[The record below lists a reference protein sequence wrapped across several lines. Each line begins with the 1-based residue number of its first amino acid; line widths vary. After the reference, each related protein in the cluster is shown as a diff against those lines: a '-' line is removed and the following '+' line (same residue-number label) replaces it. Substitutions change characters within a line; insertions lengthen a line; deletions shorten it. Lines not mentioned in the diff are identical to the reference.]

1 MLNEELVNKWQPVL
15 DHGDLPEIKDNYRKV
30 VTAHMLEQQEQALR
44 EQASVQGAGSAS
56 LLGES
61 SAPTTIMGTGGPT
74 AGGSGNVDTFDP
86 VLISLVRRT
95 APNLIAFDIMGV
107 QPMSGPTGLIFA
119 LRPVYDRS
127 GKQATP
133 DTDGANAFYEEAN
146 TGFSAGAAG
155 NLPAWAAGAA
165 NNYFASKN
173 TDITVANRTGMSTS
187 DGEQL
192 GKSGGDIIPSMS
204 FKIDKSSVT
213 AVTRALKAE
222 YSVELAQDLKAIHG
236 LDAETELANILT
248 TEINAE
254 INREIVRSVYLTAT
268 GSAAV
273 SARASRPSGNM
284 SFTDTNLGALDGRW
298 LVERFKALVYKVE
311 TEANA
316 IAKNTRRGKGNFIMC
331 TADVASA
338 LATAGVLDPSAA
350 LTVDD
355 TGSTFAGTIG
365 SGMKVYI
372 DPYSITGDD
381 FVCVGYKGTSPY
393 DAGMFYCPY
402 VPLQM
407 VRAIGED
414 NFQPKIGFKTRYG
427 VGLNPF
433 ATAAGSQ
440 EPAIGNNNR
449 YYRGF
454 AITNLAG

>member
-1 MLNEELVNKWQPVL
+1 
-15 DHGDLPEIKDNYRKV
+15 
-30 VTAHMLEQQEQALR
+30 MLEQQENALA

-61 SAPTTIMGTGGPT
+61 LAPEVVT
-74 AGGSGNVDTFDP
+74 GNVDKFDP

-119 LRPVYDRS
+119 LRPTYSTD
-127 GKQATP
+127 QAGNSLT
-133 DTDGANAFYEEAN
+133 ANAFYDEAN
-146 TGFSAGAAG
+146 AAFSAGGGVEVPGSQITDGTNTYPLA
-155 NLPAWAAGAA
+155 NTYLRGADGGPTA
-165 NNYFASKN
+165 TLAQMIGATTKDGAELWGS
-173 TDITVANRTGMSTS
+173 GS
-187 DGEQL
+187 DNGQIRE
-192 GKSGGDIIPSMS
+192 MS
-204 FKIDKSSVT
+204 FQIDKASVT
-213 AVTRALKAE
+213 AKSRALKAE
-222 YSVELAQDLKAIHG
+222 YTVELAQDLKAIHG

-254 INREIVRSVYLTAT
+254 INREIVRSIYTTCT
-268 GSAAV
+268 GV
-273 SARASRPSGNM
+273 TGIDARASRPTGN
-284 SFTDTNLGALDGRW
+284 SDFGHPSLGVLDGRW

-316 IAKNTRRGKGNFIMC
+316 IAKNTRRGKGNFIIC
-331 TADVASA
+331 SSDVASA
-338 LATAGVLDPSAA
+338 LATAGVLDPTPA

-372 DPYSITGDD
+372 DPYSYTGDD
-381 FVCVGYKGTSPY
+381 FIVVGYKGTSPY

-427 VGLNPF
+427 VGVNPF
-433 ATAAGSQ
+433 ATDTGAGG
-440 EPAIGNNNR
+440 INLDTNNR

-454 AITNLAG
+454 AVTYLNGATA

>member
-15 DHGDLPEIKDNYRKV
+15 DHGDLPEIKNHYRRV
-30 VTAHMLEQQEQALR
+30 VTAHMLEQQENALK
-44 EQASVQGAGSAS
+44 EQASVQGAGSTS

-61 SAPTTIMGTGGPT
+61 TAPITQT
-74 AGGSGNVDTFDP
+74 SDVQNFDP

-119 LRPVYDRS
+119 LRPTYSQDNKGNDS
-127 GKQATP
+127 
-133 DTDGANAFYEEAN
+133 GANAFYGEAN
-146 TGFSAGAAG
+146 TGFSAIRAG
-155 NLPAWAAGAA
+155 NEPAWASAGNPSGANAA
-165 NNYFASKN
+165 NNLFNAVASQDNFADRGGMGTSTAEGLGAG
-173 TDITVANRTGMSTS
+173 TDNR
-187 DGEQL
+187 
-192 GKSGGDIIPSMS
+192 IPAMS
-204 FKIDKSSVT
+204 FQIDKTSVT
-213 AVTRALKAE
+213 AVSRALKAE

-254 INREIVRSVYLTAT
+254 INREIVRKVYMGCTGVPMVDAGPTANV
-268 GSAAV
+268 GGLQV
-273 SARASRPSGNM
+273 PGV
-284 SFTDTNLGALDGRW
+284 LDGRW
-298 LVERFKALVYKVE
+298 LVERFKALVFKIE

-316 IAKNTRRGKGNFIMC
+316 IAKNTRRGKGNFIIC
-331 TADVASA
+331 SSDVASA
-338 LATAGVLDPSAA
+338 LATAGVLDPTAA

-355 TGSTFAGTIG
+355 TGSTFAGTVG

-372 DPYSITGDD
+372 DPYSYTGDD
-381 FVCVGYKGTSPY
+381 FIVVGYKGTSPY

-414 NFQPKIGFKTRYG
+414 TFQPKIGFKTRYG
-427 VGLNPF
+427 VGVNPF
-433 ATAAGSQ
+433 ATDTGEGGYALDT
-440 EPAIGNNNR
+440 NNR

-454 AITNLAG
+454 AVTRLAGAA

>member
-1 MLNEELVNKWQPVL
+1 MLNEELINKWQPVL
-15 DHGDLPEIKDNYRKV
+15 DHSDLPEIKDHYRKV
-30 VTAHMLEQQEQALR
+30 VTAHMLEQQENALA
-44 EQASVQGAGSAS
+44 EQASVQGAGSTS

-61 SAPTTIMGTGGPT
+61 SSPITQA
-74 AGGSGNVDTFDP
+74 ANVQNFDP

-119 LRPVYDRS
+119 LRPTY
-127 GKQATP
+127 GKVQGGGS
-133 DTDGANAFYEEAN
+133 TDGANAFYNEAN
-146 TGFSAGAAG
+146 TGFSAGRDAMTAFGANLFFEGVASEMSFHQAALRDTAEEWG
-155 NLPAWAAGAA
+155 SGS
-165 NNYFASKN
+165 NN
-173 TDITVANRTGMSTS
+173 D
-187 DGEQL
+187 
-192 GKSGGDIIPSMS
+192 IPSMS
-204 FKIDKSSVT
+204 FYIDKSTVE
-213 AVTRALKAE
+213 ARTRALKAE

-254 INREIVRSVYLTAT
+254 INREIVRAVYMTAT
-268 GSAAV
+268 GSGQI

-284 SFTDTNLGALDGRW
+284 SFTDSNLGNLDGRW
-298 LVERFKALVYKVE
+298 LVERFKSLVFKIE

-316 IAKNTRRGKGNFIMC
+316 IAKNTRRGKGNFIIC
-331 TADVASA
+331 TSDVASA
-338 LATAGVLDPSAA
+338 LATAGVLDPTAA

-381 FVCVGYKGTSPY
+381 FVVVGYKGTSPY

-427 VGLNPF
+427 IGLNPF
-433 ATAAGSQ
+433 ATDTGTAAI
-440 EPAIGNNNR
+440 AVRNNNR

-454 AITNLAG
+454 AITNLSG